1 MAGHAEAVSAKIN
14 EEMVVSTTLY
24 DESGFSIKL
33 DDKVFFKVASL
44 PEIFAFQPADHV
56 TYFISK
62 EPRDF
67 LNRSK
72 YILADANKAQIAQI
86 TGEFFGGLIFGSKLQ
101 IGEKQYQIRLKRYSF
116 FNIGIAC
123 EGFWIEE
130 LGIILDSY
138 GRNNGIWSA
147 FSAANEVRTVIEDP
161 DEQQIA
167 IIALLHFARFWKWK
181 EQSD

>member
-24 DESGFSIKL
+24 NESGFSIKL

-72 YILADANKAQIAQI
+72 FTLADANKSQIAQI

-101 IGEKQYQIRLKRYSF
+101 VGEKQYRIRLKPNSF
-116 FNIGIAC
+116 FNIGIVC
-123 EGFWIEE
+123 EGFRIDE
-130 LGIILDSY
+130 LGIVMDSY
-138 GRNNGIWSA
+138 RPNSGIMSF
-147 FSAANEVRTVIEDP
+147 FSGGNEVRTTILDE
-161 DEQQIA
+161 DEQHIA
-167 IIALLHFARFWKWK
+167 IVANLHFARFWKWK
-181 EQSD
+181 EEGD